1 MRNLKKR
8 ILPTLKVNEYAA
20 GIPTVNESGCVKC
33 GGGVGGVGGLSLP
46 VQRSRSGNASSEG
59 GLDLSLCGDPLMYA
73 TFVAPVQQ
81 YSTETEPSRQPS
93 FNYANSRQPSFKQN
107 SSETEPQAH
116 APLQPPQGGAPG
128 DHFFPGGLPP
138 PSPDN
143 LLRQDGVDVQGQCGQ
158 MRKSS
163 LIHFQHNC

>member
-107 SSETEPQAH
+107 SSETESQAH
-116 APLQPPQGGAPG
+116 APSRRRKGAPPGTTSSPG
-128 DHFFPGGLPP
+128 DCPRPAPTTCSARTGWTCRDSVARCAKVH
-138 PSPDN
+138 
-143 LLRQDGVDVQGQCGQ
+143 
-158 MRKSS
+158 
-163 LIHFQHNC
+163 